1 MNAGFP
7 PEISSKDDSS
17 AARSSL
23 SEKGGASGLGGIEGL
38 AQGQPVGLIA
48 GNGQFPLAVAR
59 RLRELGAVPIVAAH
73 IGETNPE
80 IESLTPDCTWVR
92 VGQLGKI
99 LRCFTRAGVRHVAMA
114 GGISRV
120 RIFGGSGA
128 RPDWQALKL
137 IARLGTVRDDVLLR
151 GIAEVLCQSGMKV
164 FGAAQVL
171 SNAVAEE
178 GLLSRRNLDAGER
191 QDARVGWEA
200 AKAIGA
206 LDIGQTVVVYQGL
219 VVAVEAVDGT
229 DATIRRAGELTRRG
243 DLGAPFSRSL
253 SSGVSR
259 ALTSSLEFL
268 AGAGGGNA
276 RGPVVVKLC
285 KPQQDE
291 RLDLPTIGRTTIESM
306 VAAGASAL
314 VIEAGKTLILDYDD
328 VISQANAAGI
338 VILASRG
345 VP

>member
-1 MNAGFP
+1 MSVGSP
-7 PEISSKDDSS
+7 PEIFSKNDSS
-17 AARSSL
+17 SR
-23 SEKGGASGLGGIEGL
+23 EGGASRASGIESL
-38 AQGQPVGLIA
+38 AQGEPVGLIA

-59 RLRELGAVPIVAAH
+59 RLRELGASPIIAAH
-73 IGETNPE
+73 IGETSPE
-80 IESLTPDCTWVR
+80 IESLTSDCTWVR

-99 LRCFTRAGVRHVAMA
+99 LRCFKRAGVRHVAMA

-151 GIAEVLCQSGMKV
+151 GIAEVLCQSGMEV
-164 FGAAQVL
+164 FGAAQIL
-171 SNAVAEE
+171 SKAVAEE
-178 GLLSRRNLDAGER
+178 GLLSRRSLDAGER
-191 QDARVGWEA
+191 QDARIGWEA

-206 LDIGQTVVVYQGL
+206 LDIGQTVVAYQGL

-229 DATIRRAGELTRRG
+229 DATIRRAGELTRKG
-243 DLGAPFSRSL
+243 ELGPL
-253 SSGVSR
+253 SSALGR
-259 ALTSSLEFL
+259 ALTSSLELL

-291 RLDLPTIGRTTIESM
+291 RLDLPTVGRTTIDSM
-306 VAAGASAL
+306 IAAGASAL

-328 VISQANAAGI
+328 VLSHANAAGI
-338 VILASRG
+338 AILASRG
-345 VP
+345 AP